1 MLVFISSSWQ
11 RLTFVGSQ
19 NSLQSLQAD
28 RFYFNYLRFFVFVA
42 FNFALATFNKIV
54 NRLISLML
62 AHSSMTIS
70 NICTKKSEYAPIL
83 FTKEF
88 LC

>member
-1 MLVFISSSWQ
+1 MI
-11 RLTFVGSQ
+11 FVGLQ

-42 FNFALATFNKIV
+42 FNFALATFDTTV

-62 AHSSMTIS
+62 AYSSMTIS
-70 NICTKKSEYAPIL
+70 NICTKKSEYAPII
-83 FTKEF
+83 FRKEF
-88 LC
+88 LRLYRIG